1 MCGLKFQLLMEEKVG
16 FELKMLEICINMRYF
31 LILFFISNAL
41 CQSDFLKPSDFN
53 DNLPKF
59 PTVNLPS
66 FSNQDEIEDI
76 SSTDEINLIKGY
88 RVQIIISQNE
98 QELQDIKTEIEKS
111 IDEQIYIIFELPN
124 YKLRVGNFVN
134 RKEAE
139 SFQKKI
145 VRLGYKTAWVVPTMI
160 EKDD

>member
-1 MCGLKFQLLMEEKVG
+1 MEEKVG

-31 LILFFISNAL
+31 LILFFISNAF

-53 DNLPKF
+53 DNPPKF

-66 FSNQDEIEDI
+66 FSSQDEIEDI

-88 RVQIIISQNE
+88 RVQIVISQNE

-111 IDEQIYIIFELPN
+111 INEQIYIIFELPN
-124 YKLRVGNFVN
+124 YKLRVGNFVS

-145 VRLGYKTAWVVPTMI
+145 VRLGYRTAWVVPTMI

>member
-1 MCGLKFQLLMEEKVG
+1 MNL
-16 FELKMLEICINMRYF
+16 YF
-31 LILFFISNAL
+31 
-41 CQSDFLKPSDFN
+41 
-53 DNLPKF
+53 
-59 PTVNLPS
+59 VV
-66 FSNQDEIEDI
+66 

-88 RVQIIISQNE
+88 RVQIVISQNE

-111 IDEQIYIIFELPN
+111 INEQIYIIFELPN

-145 VRLGYKTAWVVPTMI
+145 VRLGYRTAWVVPTMI

>member
-1 MCGLKFQLLMEEKVG
+1 MEEKVG

-53 DNLPKF
+53 DNPPKF
-59 PTVNLPS
+59 PTVNLPL
-66 FSNQDEIEDI
+66 FSSQDEIEDI
-76 SSTDEINLIKGY
+76 TSTDEINLIKGY
-88 RVQIIISQNE
+88 RVQIVISQNE

-111 IDEQIYIIFELPN
+111 INEQIYIIFELPN

-145 VRLGYKTAWVVPTMI
+145 VRLGYRTAWVVPTMI

>member
-1 MCGLKFQLLMEEKVG
+1 MEEKVG
-16 FELKMLEICINMRYF
+16 FELWMLEICINMRHLF
-31 LILFFISNAL
+31 ILFFISNAL

-53 DNLPKF
+53 DNPPKF

-66 FSNQDEIEDI
+66 FSSQDQIEDI
-76 SSTDEINLIKGY
+76 SLSDEINLIKGY
-88 RVQIIISQNE
+88 RVQIVISQNE

-111 IDEQIYIIFELPN
+111 INEQIYIIFELPN

-145 VRLGYKTAWVVPTMI
+145 VRLGYRTAWVVPTMI

>member
-1 MCGLKFQLLMEEKVG
+1 MEEKVG

-53 DNLPKF
+53 DNPPKF
-59 PTVNLPS
+59 PNVNLPS

-88 RVQIIISQNE
+88 RVQIVISQNE

-111 IDEQIYIIFELPN
+111 INEQIYIIFELPN

-145 VRLGYKTAWVVPTMI
+145 VRLGYRAAWVVPTMI